1 MPLLTNFRLRKY
13 EEFVYSIYIFFN
25 YHFGNRNY
33 ESITKIVPFLFSKCF
48 LERHVHT
55 MLRVKEQERELVRE
69 VVPQQRVKSSK
80 FLLPTLNF

>member
-1 MPLLTNFRLRKY
+1 MRNLY
-13 EEFVYSIYIFFN
+13 IVYTYFFN

-69 VVPQQRVKSSK
+69 VVPQQRVKSSVSPTHLELLVS
-80 FLLPTLNF
+80 FLLE